1 MTPAMTGAPTTA
13 RQADPMR
20 FAPEA
25 AGPHDPETSS
35 PRRLPGSIR
44 RTTSID
50 SARPDG
56 VHGVTMLDARARDVR
71 TDMDGAIV
79 LVGEDGFRADVD
91 PSWTIQAI
99 AGDEPRLAQLIG
111 AGIRSGF
118 RARLAEVI
126 SDHATTHSLLHLL
139 LDDLPGAI
147 LVTGYAGQRT
157 DDGVMAAMV
166 RDASDMIFGQA
177 DICAGWA
184 ADASILT
191 IYSASREVPVPLGP
205 IAPEL
210 IPADDAGAWHAMDP
224 LGPHGMRRRRR
235 LDLGPVEDDGRSRTF
250 DAHFRDSHLDEHGV
264 ETALHEYTVAGRLDA
279 VERRI
284 TAIEARARVLPWM
297 ECPGAVASAGR
308 LVDAPLAGLRAG
320 VRRDFVGVSTCTH
333 LNDTLRSLE
342 DLETLLDLD
351 R

>member
-1 MTPAMTGAPTTA
+1 
-13 RQADPMR
+13 MR
-20 FAPEA
+20 FAPEL
-25 AGPHDPETSS
+25 AGPHDPEVSS
-35 PRRLPGSIR
+35 PARRPGSIR

-56 VHGVTMLDARARDVR
+56 VHGVTVLDARARDVR
-71 TDMDGAIV
+71 TDDDGAIEV
-79 LVGEDGFRADVD
+79 LGTDGFRAEVD
-91 PSWTIQAI
+91 PTWTIRSI
-99 AGDEPRLAQLIG
+99 TGDEPGLAALVD
-111 AGIRSGF
+111 AGIRGGF
-118 RARLAEVI
+118 RALVDRELP
-126 SDHATTHSLLHLL
+126 DHAAQHSPLHLL

-147 LVTGYAGQRT
+147 LVAGYAGQRV

-191 IYSASREVPVPLGP
+191 IYSATREVPVPLGP

-210 IPADDAGAWHAMDP
+210 IPPDDADAWHAMDP

-235 LDLGPVEDDGRSRTF
+235 LDLGPWEPDGHTRNF

-264 ETALHEYTVAGRLDA
+264 ETALHEYTVRGRLDG

-284 TAIEARARVLPWM
+284 TAIEAHARVLPWV
-297 ECPGAVASAGR
+297 ECPSAVASAQR
-308 LVDAPLAGLRAG
+308 LVGAPLAGLRAD

-342 DLETLLDLD
+342 DLETLLDLG